1 MLPLPN
7 VLSRSALRPEPPLRY
22 KNMASNQSSLEFRQ
36 QVLSFVRSKLPGDI
50 RQAVRTGQPVSRE
63 RSIAWNRLLAA
74 EGFLVPH
81 WPRQWGGGGW
91 TVQQQMVFDEE
102 MCTNDAPE
110 QNSITFDMI
119 GPVLIR
125 YGNDAQRERFLP
137 AIASGEQWWCQGY
150 SEPNAGSDLASL
162 STRAERNGDHYVV
175 NGSKIWTSYAL
186 YADWMFCLVRTD
198 ASAKAQHGISFVL
211 IDMKTPG
218 ITLRPILGIHGWV
231 VFNEVFFDN
240 VSVPIEN
247 LVGEENQ
254 GWTIAKS
261 LLEFER
267 LKLARIGEN
276 KRRMARVREVGMTH
290 YEAGVRVVDR
300 PWFRR
305 RFSELEV
312 RLIALEANAS
322 RFIARAQAGH
332 PIGADVS
339 MLKMRGSQLIQL
351 WEELTVDAIGSAAL
365 PLDSVDMADSQNE
378 ITATASSRRFLSRGY
393 TIAGGSSEIQH
404 NILAKQVL
412 GL

>member
-1 MLPLPN
+1 VLPLPSE
-7 VLSRSALRPEPPLRY
+7 LSQSALRPEPPLRY

-36 QVLSFVRSKLPGDI
+36 QVRSFVQSRIPDDI
-50 RQAVRTGQPVSRE
+50 RQAVRSGQQLSRD

-198 ASAKAQHGISFVL
+198 SSAKAQQGISFVL
-211 IDMKTPG
+211 IDMKTSG
-218 ITLRPILGIHGWV
+218 ITVRPILGMHGWV
-231 VFNEVFFDN
+231 VFNEVFFEN
-240 VSVPIEN
+240 VSGPIEN
-247 LVGEENQ
+247 LGGEENQ

-261 LLEFER
+261 RLEGER
-267 LKLARIGEN
+267 RKLARIGEN
-276 KRRMARVREVGMTH
+276 KRRMGRVREVGRTH
-290 YEAGVRVVDR
+290 YEAGVRGADR
-300 PWFRR
+300 PWFRQ

-312 RLIALEANAS
+312 KLMALEANAG

-332 PIGADVS
+332 PIGADVAR
-339 MLKMRGSQLIQL
+339 LKMRGSQLIQL
-351 WEELTVDAIGSAAL
+351 WEELTGDALGSAAL
-365 PLDSVDMADSQNE
+365 PLDAVDTADSQNE
-378 ITATASSRRFLSRGY
+378 IAATASSRRFLSRGY